1 MNVFWWIGLWRGR
14 GFVVIPSKTGCL
26 VGFLQPTNKHIKAI
40 KGNGYILKTT
50 RYLTSYCHHI
60 TTVNCNHIF
69 SHVFAFL
76 IFYISTSSIFI
87 YNIYIYTN
95 ISDYSIPYIQH
106 YHCMQLLTFK
116 CPSSSHPSRHGT
128 NLPLGIHWPR
138 PKCAKCAN
146 VYVDRCLLRF

>member
-1 MNVFWWIGLWRGR
+1 M
-14 GFVVIPSKTGCL
+14 IPSKTGCL

-87 YNIYIYTN
+87 YNIYIQTYPTTAYPTYN
-95 ISDYSIPYIQH
+95 TITVCSYLHSNVHPLPTHPVMGPTFRWAYID
-106 YHCMQLLTFK
+106 LV
-116 CPSSSHPSRHGT
+116 PSVP
-128 NLPLGIHWPR
+128 
-138 PKCAKCAN
+138 N
-146 VYVDRCLLRF
+146 VPTSM